1 MEFLKLFYYIID
13 KIYNSLI
20 YFKKLY
26 KFNIFIGLMILKIY
40 LIFIFKLKI
49 YISLFDYKYIFI

>member
-1 MEFLKLFYYIID
+1 MEFLRLFYYIID

-26 KFNIFIGLMILKIY
+26 KFNIFIVLIILKIY
-40 LIFIFKLKI
+40 LIFIFELN
-49 YISLFDYKYIFI
+49 